1 MGQQSA
7 TDVLLDLI
15 QNAKHGIGG
24 DLRLVEVHIVS
35 CPDDLRHH
43 STGGEFGEGLL
54 ARGPEGLDFRIT
66 QFLSFGEACIVPEN
80 LEWNIRPHGDSVD
93 FLCAY
98 RTIPR
103 WLELRSVSVCV

>member
-1 MGQQSA
+1 MSAEPGMGQQSA

-43 STGGEFGEGLL
+43 STGG
-54 ARGPEGLDFRIT
+54 A
-66 QFLSFGEACIVPEN
+66 SSAKACWPAVQRASTSGSPN
-80 LEWNIRPHGDSVD
+80 S
-93 FLCAY
+93 
-98 RTIPR
+98 
-103 WLELRSVSVCV
+103 